1 MIATEDVAIRASFVI
16 RSAVPPPSPA
26 SLPIDRPAGHSGGM
40 AFGRPYAAVLT
51 VLLLIAAPAAEA
63 GRSAVGGARHLELG
77 SRGVYAPRRAATLY
91 CTAAEAGDAEAAFA
105 LGRLYLSGRGVR
117 RNAAMGAAWL
127 RRAVQ
132 LGKREAAALIPQVG
146 ARLPSPRCSG
156 MGRLVPRAEPPA
168 EIVRMVHEIAAHHA
182 LDPAL
187 VIAIMRIESAF
198 DPRAR
203 SPKGAMGLMQLMPGT
218 AQRFGVRDPW
228 DAAQNLRG
236 GAAYLRFLLERY
248 DGDVTKAA
256 AAYNAGEGAVD
267 KYGGVPPYA
276 ETTAYVQALRSL
288 YAHARHPVQQVAVT
302 YWP

>member
-1 MIATEDVAIRASFVI
+1 MN
-16 RSAVPPPSPA
+16 RSGYLAA
-26 SLPIDRPAGHSGGM
+26 SLAI
-40 AFGRPYAAVLT
+40 
-51 VLLLIAAPAAEA
+51 VLLMTPVPADA
-63 GRSAVGGARHLELG
+63 GRSAVAGTRHLELG
-77 SRGVYAPRRAATLY
+77 SHGVYAPRRAAVLY

-127 RRAVQ
+127 RRAAQ
-132 LGKREAAALIPQVG
+132 LGKRGAAALIPETG
-146 ARLPSPRCSG
+146 ARLPSPSCPGIGS
-156 MGRLVPRAEPPA
+156 LIPRAEPPP
-168 EIVRMVHEIAAHHA
+168 ELIALAQQVGALHG

-187 VIAIMRIESAF
+187 ILAVMRIESAF
-198 DPRAR
+198 DPRAL

-218 AQRFGVRDPW
+218 AKRFGVRDPW
-228 DAAQNLRG
+228 DPSQNLQG

-248 DGDVTKAA
+248 DGDVVKAA

-288 YAHARHPVQQVAVT
+288 YAKPRHPMETAMA
-302 YWP
+302 P